1 MRTKLEKKAY
11 SEIETKIRK
20 EVLDE
25 SRLYDDIEE
34 RVRAK
39 VEREAEKRIG
49 QERRKMKL

>member
-11 SEIETKIRK
+11 AELEARIRK

-39 VEREAEKRIG
+39 VEREAEKRVG
-49 QERRKMKL
+49 